1 MRTVSPELSGTA
13 EKLFTAKGVA
23 VKPRRKR
30 RTRPIRKVAS
40 ILFSPQ
46 RAQGNTEETKHFT
59 AKFARRAAKRA
70 KKRLFE
76 QR

>member
-30 RTRPIRKVAS
+30 PIRKVAS
-40 ILFSPQ
+40 I
-46 RAQGNTEETKHFT
+46 
-59 AKFARRAAKRA
+59 
-70 KKRLFE
+70 
-76 QR
+76 